1 MLIDYTKSFAYIC
14 PFCSALTKKNVNIFK
29 FSGKGYIKFLC
40 SSKSCHE
47 ECVSIRGK
55 EFKYIVNIECPLCGG
70 KHSYTV
76 SKNKFWSEK
85 PFSLSCPATG
95 IDIFFAGS
103 SDEIKKMFLKT
114 EKQISELMDIEDNNS
129 IDLIGDILECL
140 YRLQSEHNIS
150 CICGNENVEISIA
163 DGNIVLI
170 CTDCGRIQ
178 VITPNKK
185 NLEMLYNISSLII
198 GS

>member
-14 PFCSALTKKNVNIFK
+14 PFCSGFTKKDVNIFK
-29 FSGKGYIKFLC
+29 FSGKGYVKFLC
-40 SSKSCHE
+40 SSKNCRE

-55 EFKYIVNIECPLCGG
+55 EFKYIIKIECPLCGG
-70 KHSYTV
+70 EHSYTV
-76 SKNKFWSEK
+76 SKDKFWSKK
-85 PFSLSCPATG
+85 PFTLSCPVSG
-95 IDIFFAGS
+95 IDIFFTGNS
-103 SDEIKKMFLKT
+103 NEIKKMFLKT
-114 EKQISELMDIEDNNS
+114 ENQISELMAVEDTNS

-140 YRLQSEHNIS
+140 YRLKSAHNIS

-163 DGNIVLI
+163 DGNIMLV
-170 CTDCGRIQ
+170 CTNCGRIQ
-178 VITPNKK
+178 IITPSKK